1 MCSKYVC
8 LLFFFFVYIKWE
20 LGNSSVLCK
29 FTVFLWFFFF
39 FEKSSTPQ
47 NKYSEFCK
55 VFTFSKWS
63 SCFFDLKQDFFFPS
77 KCTLTRCSKSR
88 QTILYQMKCFFLFE
102 IISIFILQNIFLID
116 LKCSFWNC
124 KWNQSVQEEKLKFAL
139 IKIAL
144 ILLWD
149 EAAKCPLICRL
160 NCRRASSVFNR
171 LTLNSWIKP
180 QIVQSNVEP
189 TSESSHK
196 TIRFHLSLGSSG
208 STG

>member
-1 MCSKYVC
+1 MEQLIFLTWSKI
-8 LLFFFFVYIKWE
+8 FFPLQMYFNTILKIQANYLISNE
-20 LGNSSVLCK
+20 
-29 FTVFLWFFFF
+29 VFLSIWNNFH
-39 FEKSSTPQ
+39 
-47 NKYSEFCK
+47 
-55 VFTFSKWS
+55 
-63 SCFFDLKQDFFFPS
+63 
-77 KCTLTRCSKSR
+77 
-88 QTILYQMKCFFLFE
+88 LYFAKF
-102 IISIFILQNIFLID
+102 FLID

-124 KWNQSVQEEKLKFAL
+124 KWNQSVQKEKLKFAL

-144 ILLWD
+144 ILLWE

-160 NCRRASSVFNR
+160 NRGRASSVFNR
-171 LTLNSWIKP
+171 LMLNSWIKP